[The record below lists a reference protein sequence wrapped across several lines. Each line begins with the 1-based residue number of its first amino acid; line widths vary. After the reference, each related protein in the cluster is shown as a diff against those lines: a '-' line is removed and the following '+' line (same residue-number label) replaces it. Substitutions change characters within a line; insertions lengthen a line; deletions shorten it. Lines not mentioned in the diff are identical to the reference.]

1 MECLREGCSE
11 EDNVHMQVTYWE
23 SAFGKIS
30 MGTGEAE
37 QEKGRH

>member
-1 MECLREGCSE
+1 MKCLRESCS
-11 EDNVHMQVTYWE
+11 EDNVHMQVIYWE